1 MVPEVFRVERRAEEF
16 PGTFTL
22 HLSPIGMG
30 RVAGFQPG
38 QFSMLYAFGTGE
50 VPISI
55 SGPSDQGSGYVY
67 TIRTH
72 GMVTRAL
79 ENLREGGQLGV
90 RGPFGSDW
98 PISSLAGREILL
110 VAGGLGLA
118 PLRPVIYTLLSRG
131 GGSAV
136 RLFYGAR
143 SPREMLYRDELVE
156 WSRSMD
162 VQVSVDQAERGWT
175 GRIGAVTDPLA
186 ATSFDAGKSI
196 AFLCGPEV
204 MMRFCIR
211 VLLEK
216 GMPPSAIYLSMERNM
231 KCATG
236 HCGHCQWGPSFI
248 CKDGPVFRYEDIRQW
263 FHIRAL

>member
-1 MVPEVFRVERRAEEF
+1 M
-16 PGTFTL
+16 
-22 HLSPIGMG
+22 
-30 RVAGFQPG
+30 
-38 QFSMLYAFGTGE
+38 
-50 VPISI
+50 
-55 SGPSDQGSGYVY
+55 
-67 TIRTH
+67 
-72 GMVTRAL
+72 
-79 ENLREGGQLGV
+79 
-90 RGPFGSDW
+90 
-98 PISSLAGREILL
+98 
-110 VAGGLGLA
+110 
-118 PLRPVIYTLLSRG
+118 
-131 GGSAV
+131 

-162 VQVSVDQAERGWT
+162 VQVTVDQAERDWT

-186 ATSFDAGKSI
+186 AMSFDAGKAL

-236 HCGHCQWGPSFI
+236 HCGHCQWGPNFI